1 MMMIVCSLIYALSV
15 SVSANLF
22 ALVAASL
29 LPLYLLVKR
38 PEILKPLIKLNA
50 LNLVMIITLA
60 LTWPNLCEG
69 FIAGIIIALRFNMI
83 YIIFS
88 SLVFSEGEAKIY
100 DSLVSLHVP
109 EKLRILF
116 LLTFRGIN
124 IMRERLDAALVSL
137 RLRAPELGL
146 VMRFKTFAYVTASVL
161 LQSSSRS
168 ERMTR
173 AIICRGGFD
182 GFSQT
187 ESGSLNL
194 HDVIVLAGF
203 VSYSLAIIILNH
215 A

>member
-1 MMMIVCSLIYALSV
+1 MIIVCSLIYALSV
-15 SVSANLF
+15 SVSVNVF
-22 ALVAASL
+22 ALLTASL
-29 LPLYLLVKR
+29 LPLYLVMKR
-38 PEILKPLIKLNA
+38 PEILRPLIKLNA

-60 LTWPNLCEG
+60 LTWPNFREG
-69 FIAGIIIALRFNMI
+69 FITGIIIALRVNMI
-83 YIIFS
+83 CIIFS
-88 SLVFSEGEAKIY
+88 CLVLTEGEAGIY
-100 DSLVSLHVP
+100 KSLVSLRVP

-124 IMRERLDAALVSL
+124 IMHERLDSALLSL

-173 AIICRGGFD
+173 AIICRGGFN
-182 GFSQT
+182 GFTQAKST
-187 ESGSLNL
+187 SINL
-194 HDVIVLAGF
+194 RDVIVLAGF
-203 VSYSLAIIILNH
+203 VSYSCVIILVNY